1 MEGWKDVPQSLY
13 KEICDKLAARDHK
26 IMLLDSKIA
35 TAAAPASLNA
45 TVPPAV
51 APVRAAH

>member
-13 KEICDKLAARDHK
+13 KEICDKLAERDHK